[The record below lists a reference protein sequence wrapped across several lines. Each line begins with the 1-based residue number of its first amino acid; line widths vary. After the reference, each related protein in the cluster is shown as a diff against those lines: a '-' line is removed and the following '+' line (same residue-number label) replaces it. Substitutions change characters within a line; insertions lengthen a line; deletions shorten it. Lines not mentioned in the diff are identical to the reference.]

1 MPGETIR
8 EQILD
13 YIENDLLPL
22 MRRGNGYYYEFKKD
36 QIERFSMYGPA
47 SIDLPRVMITSGTE
61 SLGAQMN
68 DLVECTF
75 PVYLSIYIVHDEGD
89 RISTDKHLNRLIGDV
104 KKAVFSDNTLGGLV
118 IDCVPVTIDP
128 FSNSEGQFYAGVVAE
143 LSIKYR
149 HVRTDPTKQS

>member
-1 MPGETIR
+1 
-8 EQILD
+8 
-13 YIENDLLPL
+13 

-36 QIERFSMYGPA
+36 QIERFSMYDPA
-47 SIDLPRVMITSGTE
+47 SIDLPRVIIQSGDE
-61 SLGAQMN
+61 GIEVFPN
-68 DLVECTF
+68 DIIQCQF
-75 PVYLSIYIVHDEGD
+75 PVYLAVYIVHDEGD